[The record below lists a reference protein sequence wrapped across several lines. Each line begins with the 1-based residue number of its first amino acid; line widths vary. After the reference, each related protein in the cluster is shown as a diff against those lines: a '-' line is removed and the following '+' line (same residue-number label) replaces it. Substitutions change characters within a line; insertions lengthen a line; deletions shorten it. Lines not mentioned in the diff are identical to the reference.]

1 MQNLVKL
8 LPRKFTYMRIVI
20 AKKAYVLTMHDNLY
34 VFYLFYCVQF
44 SVGGYFLQIY
54 FVNYTYE

>member
-20 AKKAYVLTMHDNLY
+20 AKKAYVLN
-34 VFYLFYCVQF
+34 
-44 SVGGYFLQIY
+44 
-54 FVNYTYE
+54 NA